1 MVDLL
6 PSTPDVS
13 AAEDDD
19 PRVVGLD
26 DEAAGDVLAAL
37 SSETARDL
45 LAALH
50 EDPDTPSG
58 VADRV
63 DTSLQNAQYHLDRM
77 DDAGLLSVVDTVYSE
92 KGREMDVYA
101 PADRPL
107 VVFAGDERR
116 EEGLR
121 AALSRLLGAV
131 GLLAVGSLL
140 VEYLLRDG
148 AWLPTLGGAGQ
159 AAPQGGDASMSAEA
173 VRATGAAD
181 AGLGLP
187 PGLLFFLGGLF
198 VLGAVVALRRVRARA
213 A

>member
-6 PSTPDVS
+6 PSTPDTS
-13 AAEDDD
+13 AADADD

-26 DEAAGDVLAAL
+26 DEATGDVLAAL
-37 SSETARDL
+37 SSETARNL

-50 EDPDTPSG
+50 EEPDTPSG

-63 DTSLQNAQYHLDRM
+63 GTSLQNAQYHLERM
-77 DDAGLLSVVDTVYSE
+77 DDAGLLAVADTVYSE

-107 VVFAGDERR
+107 VVFAGDDGQ

-131 GLLAVGSLL
+131 ALLAGGSLV

-148 AWLPTLGGAGQ
+148 PWLPRMAATGGADGGGPT
-159 AAPQGGDASMSAEA
+159 AASAEA
-173 VRATGAAD
+173 YTAASS
-181 AGLGLP
+181 GLGLP

-198 VLGAVVALRRVRARA
+198 VLVAVVAVRYAR
-213 A
+213 

>member
-6 PSTPDVS
+6 PSKPDTS
-13 AAEDDD
+13 AAEEND

-26 DEAAGDVLAAL
+26 DEAAGDVIAAL
-37 SSETARDL
+37 SSQTARNL

-58 VADRV
+58 IAERV
-63 DTSLQNAQYHLDRM
+63 DTSLQNAQYHLGRM
-77 DDAGLLSVVDTVYSE
+77 DDAGLLSIVDTVYSE
-92 KGREMDVYA
+92 KGREMNVYA

-107 VVFAGDERR
+107 VVFAGDEER
-116 EEGLR
+116 ESGLR
-121 AALSRLLGAV
+121 AALGRLLGAV
-131 GLLAVGSLL
+131 GLLGGGSLL

-148 AWLPTLGGAGQ
+148 PWLPTMAGAGGATTQGGGAGGY
-159 AAPQGGDASMSAEA
+159 AVSAEA
-173 VRATGAAD
+173 ARTAGS

-198 VLGAVVALRRVRARA
+198 VLAAVVAFRYVGGD
-213 A
+213 